1 MKPMGLLAL
10 ALTTTALSTPVLAAG
25 GPALPTGGKVAA
37 GSAVIGAASG
47 GALTVSQ
54 SSGKAIID
62 WGSFSIGQGGKVAF
76 NNGSGATLNRVTGT
90 SLSSLDGLLS
100 GTGSVYLINPNGVI
114 VGRSGVV
121 STGGTFVASTLDVAN
136 ADFLAGGPLSFT
148 GASNAAVVNYGKV
161 GSLGGDVALV
171 AAKVDNAGSIS
182 APQGDAG
189 LIAGYKVVLRDGSLD
204 DGRFSVLLGGS
215 STSVV
220 NSGLIA
226 SAVAELRAEGGNV
239 YALAGDTA
247 GVIRASGVVA
257 GGGHVWLVADGG
269 TLDVAGAIEAQGL
282 GGTAGAVETSGS
294 TVELGQARIDAHG
307 GVWLVDPADLTI
319 DATAATT
326 IDNALNA
333 GTSVV
338 EETTATGTSGA
349 GTLNAGGSGD
359 IIVAAPLSWNTT
371 AGLTLSAYRNV
382 DVDAAITVTGGGA
395 LNLITDN
402 SGAGNGGTLAF
413 NGAAIQFT
421 GGTPLAP
428 AGALTIGVGTAA
440 PTSYTLVGSL
450 ASLAIDV
457 AVNNAAAYALATS
470 VDGSNGGVGYATSPL
485 ASTVAVPFAG
495 VIEGLGNSV
504 ANLTITDDASGF
516 VGLVAQN
523 AGTVRDI
530 VLTGGAVTGAGA
542 VGALVGYNQVGGLV
556 SGSTSTTAVSA
567 QANAASLV
575 SVGGLVGSNDGTV
588 QASSASGTV
597 TDTDTAVATTAGAGG
612 LVGTN
617 TGAVTGSAASG
628 AVASATDPD
637 TGGLIGTASSGVIS
651 GDVATGAVSGTVQAG
666 GLVGVSAAP
675 ISSSSAAGA
684 VQGSEFVGG
693 LVGAII
699 ANVSA
704 SSATGNVTGSGA
716 NVGGLIGLAGV
727 IFTKNS
733 SISPGGTSQ
742 SFSQGVSGASAV
754 EASFATGN
762 VVGQTFVGGLIG
774 FTSPAS
780 PSLNVSVDQ
789 SYATGAVQA
798 VLNPSVSGSGSGAGG
813 LIGAMGG
820 GVVTNSYATGAVSG
834 DANIGGLAGEEGI
847 GIIVNPDG
855 SATITPSSITGSYAT
870 GSVTATGDFVG
881 GLVGA
886 LFGQTI
892 TDSYAKGNVQGGDY
906 VGGLVGGAEFQN
918 TQYGQSFTPSIVGT
932 GFETTYATG
941 NVTGLDNGEGE
952 ADIIGGLVGENEG
965 LITNAAYLNYQNKN
979 ATGVSG
985 RYYVGGLVG
994 LNDAFGEPT
1003 NADTIS
1009 QGFAVGAVS
1018 GSFYVG
1024 GIVGDNF
1031 GSVSTSSTE
1040 SSVSGQGMV
1049 GGVVGTNEVGSSL
1062 SQVESNSTT
1071 ITGSSYVGGI
1081 AGDNFGS
1088 ITNAVYYGTVSGGG
1102 GTGGVVGINEA
1113 GATIDG
1119 AVLGTFSETV
1129 MVTGTGDNVGGV
1141 AGANFGAIGGATPV
1155 MIDANVTGQNNVGG
1169 LVGYN
1174 SGSVNGSQNYEYSQ
1188 IPCCRDTIS
1197 GVNYVGGLIGVN
1209 WGTVVGT
1216 SAAAVNGAEYVGG
1229 LVGWNTS
1236 YGTVS
1241 GGVATGASTGTGD
1254 YVGGLAGV
1262 NEGSVF
1268 SSAAS
1273 GSVLGAGLVGGLV
1286 GLNRGSIGSSTASGA
1301 VSGSLYLGGLVGWN
1315 DTGATVTTSYATG
1328 KVTGI
1333 AGGQEAG
1340 TNNDYVG
1347 GLVGVNFGSIADSYA
1362 TGAVSGVQVVGGL
1375 VGTNMPG
1382 GASVT
1387 TSYATGAVSASG
1399 GAVGTTFGVQAGE
1412 VSYVYGFPSL
1422 SGQPVENGYTN
1433 AGSTGGGTDLTAAQ
1447 EDGSAAYAG
1456 FDFTNTWQA
1465 NSAGPPTLKPQA
1477 VNQ

>member
-62 WGSFSIGQGGKVAF
+62 WSSFSIGQGGKVAF

-307 GVWLVDPADLTI
+307 GVWLVDPADLAI

-326 IDNALNA
+326 IDDALNA

-440 PTSYTLVGSL
+440 PTPYTLVGSL

-470 VDGSNGGVGYATSPL
+470 VDGSNGGVGYDTSPL
-485 ASTVAVPFAG
+485 ASTVAVPFTG
-495 VIEGLGNSV
+495 VIEGLGNTV
-504 ANLTITDDASGF
+504 TTLMITDDASGF

-542 VGALVGYNQVGGLV
+542 VGALVGYNQVSGLV

-918 TQYGQSFTPSIVGT
+918 TRYGQSFTPSIVGT
-932 GFETTYATG
+932 GFQTTYATG

-965 LITNAAYLNYQNKN
+965 VINNASYLNT
-979 ATGVSG
+979 AMGASGVSG

-1003 NADTIS
+1003 NADVVT
-1009 QGFAVGAVS
+1009 QGFAIGAVS
-1018 GSFYVG
+1018 GTYYVG
-1024 GIVGDNF
+1024 GVVGDNF
-1031 GSVSTSSTE
+1031 GSVSNPYYDGAVT
-1040 SSVSGQGMV
+1040 GQGMV
-1049 GGVVGTNEVGSSL
+1049 GGVVGTNEYGSSL
-1062 SQVESNSTT
+1062 DHADAFATV
-1071 ITGSSYVGGI
+1071 TGASYTGGVV
-1081 AGDNFGS
+1081 GDNFGS
-1088 ITNAVYYGTVSGGG
+1088 VTTAIFDGSVSGGG
-1102 GTGGVVGINEA
+1102 GTGGAVGVNEA
-1113 GATIDG
+1113 GATLD
-1119 AVLGTFSETV
+1119 AVYIGNFSETV
-1129 MVTGTGDNVGGV
+1129 TVSGTGDNVGGV
-1141 AGANFGAIGGATPV
+1141 AGANFGAIGVTTEV
-1155 MIDANVTGQNNVGG
+1155 MTYANVMGQNDVGG

-1174 SGSVNGSQNYEYSQ
+1174 SGPLSGSASFGYNH
-1188 IPCCRDTIS
+1188 TVFGTNVVS
-1197 GVNYVGGLIGVN
+1197 GTNYVGGLVGVN
-1209 WGTVVGT
+1209 WDAVTG
-1216 SAAAVNGAEYVGG
+1216 SSDSIVNGTQYVGG

-1273 GSVLGAGLVGGLV
+1273 GSVLGAGYVGGLV

-1333 AGGQEAG
+1333 AGGQEVG
-1340 TNNDYVG
+1340 TDNDYVG
-1347 GLVGVNFGSIADSYA
+1347 GLVGVNFGSIANSYA

-1465 NSAGPPTLKPQA
+1465 NSAGPPTLKPQP